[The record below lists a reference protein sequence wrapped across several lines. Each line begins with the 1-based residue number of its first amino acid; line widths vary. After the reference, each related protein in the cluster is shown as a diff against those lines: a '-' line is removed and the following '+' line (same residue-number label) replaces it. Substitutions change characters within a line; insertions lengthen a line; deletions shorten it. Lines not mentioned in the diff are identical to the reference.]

1 MLPTVL
7 SGVMG
12 ASLLANPQPTAPP
25 VKAASALV
33 MDADTGRILWGRNVD
48 TARYPASTTKIMT
61 AILFVEAVT
70 PNEVLIAPPTV
81 TQVKGSSLHLKP
93 GEQVS
98 AHDLLMGMMLR
109 SANDACH
116 TVAVTLAGS
125 EAKFAAEM
133 TRRARELGATNTTF
147 LNPHGLPNEN
157 RPGGDTHLSTARD
170 LALIARVAM
179 SYPPIAEAARTPE
192 VTIKR
197 SMNQLDTLIKN
208 TNRLLESDPST
219 LGIKT
224 GTTRAA
230 GRCFVGMNERAGV
243 RLITVILKSPDW
255 KVDQVGLVDWS
266 YKQFQRRPLV
276 SAQDVVGE
284 ATVTNGK
291 AERVTLLA
299 TKTIEEVVSDHD
311 VKQMRREFEV
321 APVTAPVRAGQPV
334 GKLKLTLADGT
345 QHQVDLV
352 AAQDVEAHP
361 ANIAAWVVG
370 SGGLTALGL
379 VALARYRRPR
389 RHGTRTL
396 RYAQTPTRSR

>member
-1 MLPTVL
+1 
-7 SGVMG
+7 MG
-12 ASLLANPQPTAPP
+12 ASLLANPQPTTPQ

-33 MDADTGRILWGRNVD
+33 LDADTGRILWGRNVD

-61 AILFVEAVT
+61 AILFVEAFT
-70 PNEVLIAPPTV
+70 PDEILVAPPTV
-81 TQVKGSSLHLKP
+81 TKVIGSSLNLRP
-93 GEQVS
+93 GEEIS

-116 TVAVTLAGS
+116 AVAITLAGS

-157 RPGGDTHLSTARD
+157 RKGGDTQLTTARD

-179 SYPPIAEAARTPE
+179 SYPPIAEAARTPQ
-192 VTIKR
+192 VTITR
-197 SMNQLDTLIKN
+197 SINQQDRLIKN

-230 GRCFVGMNERAGV
+230 GRCFVGMNERNGV

-255 KVDQVGLVDWS
+255 KDDQVGLVEWS
-266 YKQFQRRPLV
+266 YKHFRRQPV
-276 SAQDVVGE
+276 VTAQERVGE
-284 ATVTNGK
+284 AAVVNGK
-291 AERVTLLA
+291 VERVGLVA
-299 TKTIEEVVSDHD
+299 TKTIEDVVSDHD
-311 VKQMRREFEV
+311 LEQMRQELQM
-321 APVTAPVRAGQPV
+321 APLTAPIRAGQPA
-334 GKLKLTLADGT
+334 GKLVLRLTDGT
-345 QHQVDLV
+345 RYEVDLV
-352 AAQDVEAHP
+352 TAEAVDANP
-361 ANIAAWVVG
+361 ASIAAWVIG

-396 RYAQTPTRSR
+396 RYSQTPSRSR